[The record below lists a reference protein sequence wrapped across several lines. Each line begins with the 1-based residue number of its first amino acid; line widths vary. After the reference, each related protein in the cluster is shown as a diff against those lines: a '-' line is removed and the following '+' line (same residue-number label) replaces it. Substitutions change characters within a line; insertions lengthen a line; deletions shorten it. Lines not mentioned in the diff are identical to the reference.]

1 MGKKTIVIAGGTDGM
16 GRAVA
21 LDRMARGDD
30 VVVIGS
36 SAEKGAAHPW
46 RFVQADLSSV
56 AEVRRVI
63 REIGDEFPS
72 VNALLLT
79 ANRIEP
85 RRRETPEGL
94 ESTFA
99 LYYLSRYLL
108 AHELPVTDVIISV
121 VSAPGM
127 RVGRIHWDD
136 LRLTRRWSRVRAQLQ
151 AGRANDLLGVAFAEE
166 TGGRVP
172 FVIYNPRF
180 TATDGVL
187 RHGRLVRLL
196 ARVSASPVAEV
207 VAPLVDWIDHPP
219 AVPFAAFDRS
229 KPVDIGQRTFD
240 PADARRLSEV
250 SQRLCTGPGTAPSPR

>member
-56 AEVRRVI
+56 AEVRRVV
-63 REIGDEFPS
+63 RDIGDEFPS

-79 ANRIEP
+79 ANRIE
-85 RRRETPEGL
+85 RHRRETPEGL
-94 ESTFA
+94 EATFA

-108 AHELPVTDVIISV
+108 AHGLPVTDVIIS

-187 RHGRLVRLL
+187 RAGGLVRLL
-196 ARVSASPVAEV
+196 ARVAASPVVEV
-207 VAPLVDWIDHPP
+207 VAPLVEWIDDPP
-219 AVPFAAFDRS
+219 AVPFAAFDRN
-229 KPVDIGQRTFD
+229 KPVDIGLRTFD

-250 SQRLCTGPGTAPSPR
+250 SKRLSTGPGTAPSPR